1 MSQEKTRKTH
11 FIWHIEW
18 KTKLCLVNLTG
29 GVIETL
35 CLILSKETKCCTQ
48 IKRCCLFHNNFV
60 DSIMLGHL
68 YTILVLLVTQ
78 FGPLLVFSY
87 VIQTMTK
94 INVKNKIKSSSDYMM
109 KI

>member
-35 CLILSKETKCCTQ
+35 CLILSKETKMLHSNK
-48 IKRCCLFHNNFV
+48 I
-60 DSIMLGHL
+60 IML
-68 YTILVLLVTQ
+68 
-78 FGPLLVFSY
+78 PFS
-87 VIQTMTK
+87 Q
-94 INVKNKIKSSSDYMM
+94 
-109 KI
+109 

>member
-35 CLILSKETKCCTQ
+35 CLILSKETKCC
-48 IKRCCLFHNNFV
+48 LFHNNFV
-60 DSIMLGHL
+60 GSIMLRHL
-68 YTILVLLVTQ
+68 YTILVLLGTQ
-78 FGPLLVFSY
+78 FGPLLAFSY

-94 INVKNKIKSSSDYMM
+94 INVKK
-109 KI
+109 